1 MNAGIATGN
10 ELVKIKIALPDCFIE
25 ISLENCFKVI

>member
-1 MNAGIATGN
+1 MNVGIATGN
-10 ELVKIKIALPDCFIE
+10 ELVKIKKSLPGCFVE